1 MMLKRRLIP
10 VLFLK
15 DGWMVRSESF
25 KIHQFIGNPIL
36 HVERMVQWEVDELI
50 VINISSSDNDK
61 FQHDRHDYQDQCVTD
76 LYTFIS
82 RIAQECRIPLTF
94 GGKIRNFE
102 QVKRVLHSGAD
113 KVSINTLL
121 FEKPMTV
128 SDCIKSFGS
137 QAIVG
142 SVDYKNIDGEPF
154 VFRNFGTTNTEI
166 PLFDWLKKIEDLGVG
181 EVLLNSVDRD
191 GKANG
196 YDINIISLASEIL
209 EIPVIACGGAGSQ
222 KHFLNCFSD
231 TRASG
236 VAAGNIFHFTENAYP
251 RAKEYLAKFN
261 VNIRKRS

>member
-1 MMLKRRLIP
+1 VMLKRRLIP

-15 DGWMVRSESF
+15 DGWMVRSENF
-25 KIHQFIGNPIL
+25 KIHQFIGSPIL
-36 HVERMVQWEVDELI
+36 HVERMVQWDVDELI
-50 VINISSSDNDK
+50 VLNISSSGTDQ
-61 FQHDRHDYQDQCVTD
+61 FQHDRHDYRGQCVTD

-94 GGKIRNFE
+94 GGKIRSFE
-102 QVKRVLHSGAD
+102 QVQHVLHRGAD

-121 FEKPMTV
+121 FENPTIV

-142 SVDYKNIDGEPF
+142 SVDYKVIDGEPI
-154 VFRNFGTTNTEI
+154 VFRDHGNINTNI
-166 PLFDWLKKIEDLGVG
+166 PLFDWLKSIEELGVG
-181 EVLLNSVDRD
+181 EVLLNSVQKD

-196 YDINIISLASEIL
+196 YDIDTISKASDTL
-209 EIPVIACGGAGSQ
+209 EIPLIACGGAGLQ

-251 RAKEYLAKFN
+251 RAKDYLAKHD
-261 VNIRKRS
+261 VNIRKRT